1 MANKT
6 CLGLFL
12 KASCS
17 VCLGGHREGVFANCP
32 YCDVERKQIIEA
44 SFKTIKETLE
54 ENLTLKQKK
63 ELVKFLMKNT
73 NET

>member
-6 CLGLFL
+6 CFGLFV

-17 VCLGGHREGVFANCP
+17 VCLNGYREGVFTNCP
-32 YCDVERKQIIEA
+32 YCDVDREQIIEA

-54 ENLTLKQKK
+54 ENLTLKQRL
-63 ELVKFLMKNT
+63 ELIKFLTKKRD
-73 NET
+73 ET

>member
-1 MANKT
+1 
-6 CLGLFL
+6 
-12 KASCS
+12 
-17 VCLGGHREGVFANCP
+17 LGGHREGVFANCP
-32 YCDVERKQIIEA
+32 YCDVERKQLIEA
-44 SFKTIKETLE
+44 SFKTIKETLG